1 MPDLTP
7 QQFSQLVA
15 LEKWLQV
22 AKQPVSTEEWSKL
35 SKIKTKNLVLIFLDQ
50 NLSSLKK
57 HTSTPPHT
65 LIFLEEEQN
74 KKTQCIVLRKSSLRW
89 RRILYGS
96 CL

>member
-7 QQFSQLVA
+7 QQFSQLVVF
-15 LEKWLQV
+15 ENGYKLQTTCIYRRMV
-22 AKQPVSTEEWSKL
+22 KL
-35 SKIKTKNLVLIFLDQ
+35 SKINKKSCPDIPDQ